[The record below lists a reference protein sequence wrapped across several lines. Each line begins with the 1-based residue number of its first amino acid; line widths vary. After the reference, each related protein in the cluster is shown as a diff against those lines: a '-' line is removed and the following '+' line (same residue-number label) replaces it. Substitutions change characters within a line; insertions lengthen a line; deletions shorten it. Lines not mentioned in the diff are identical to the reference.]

1 MGVSVPDCPLG
12 VLVGV
17 ELADEQSG
25 LKPAVTATYSSGTLK
40 TVTIFLSFFLS
51 LSSVGFVGEKHGI
64 CS

>member
-1 MGVSVPDCPLG
+1 M
-12 VLVGV
+12 LVGV

-40 TVTIFLSFFLS
+40 TVTIFLNFFLS